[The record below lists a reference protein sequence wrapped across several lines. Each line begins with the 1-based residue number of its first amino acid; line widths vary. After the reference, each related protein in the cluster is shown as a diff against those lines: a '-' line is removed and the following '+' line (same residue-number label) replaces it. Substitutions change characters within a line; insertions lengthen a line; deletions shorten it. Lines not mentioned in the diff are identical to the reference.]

1 MSKQTNNDRILTLEV
16 KRDMAA
22 TRLEVAAKH
31 YRLNAGSLFADIFE
45 MEMDDAFEALTV
57 AGQDLREARDGY
69 RFTHPRACSNP
80 DHANSI
86 CSH

>member
-1 MSKQTNNDRILTLEV
+1 MSKQTNRIDSLLLA
-16 KRDMAA
+16 RDNAA
-22 TRLEVAAKH
+22 YALEVAAK
-31 YRLNAGSLFADIFE
+31 RFRTGARGPLADILE
-45 MEMDDAFEALTV
+45 DEMDDAFTALTV

>member
-1 MSKQTNNDRILTLEV
+1 MSKQTNRIDSLLLA
-16 KRDMAA
+16 RDNAA
-22 TRLEVAAKH
+22 YALEVAAK
-31 YRLNAGSLFADIFE
+31 RFRTGARGPLADILE
-45 MEMDDAFEALTV
+45 DEMDDAFEALTI